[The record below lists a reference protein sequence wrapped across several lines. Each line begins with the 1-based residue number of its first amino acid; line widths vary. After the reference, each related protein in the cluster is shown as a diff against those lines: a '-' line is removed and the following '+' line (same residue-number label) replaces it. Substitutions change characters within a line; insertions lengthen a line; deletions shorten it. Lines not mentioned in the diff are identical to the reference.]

1 MKLHVGSGTVMLRG
15 YLNVD
20 VPTPRCY
27 TAAERPDLAERYLT
41 DEGDY
46 YARHREYAKLDAF
59 RQGPSQDLYCCD
71 AYGRWD
77 ALPCRD
83 GAAAELLSRQ
93 SFEHLGL
100 RDAHAGLEEARRVL
114 RPGGA
119 LRLSVPDHEA
129 TMRNFIETREAL
141 LIRHLLGPRN
151 SPYGFHQMSY
161 TEDSLN
167 RLVCEHGFTLAGQ
180 DTNPHI
186 YPSISLRWEKRA

>member
-1 MKLHVGSGTVMLRG
+1 MKLHVGSGTVLLRG

-20 VPTPRCY
+20 VPTSRCY
-27 TAAERPDLAERYLT
+27 LAAERPDLAARYLT

-46 YARHREYAKLDAF
+46 YARHLDYAKLDAF

-71 AYGRWD
+71 AFGRWD

-83 GAAAELLSRQ
+83 GEADELLSRQ

-100 RDAHAGLEEARRVL
+100 RDAHAGLAEAWRVL
-114 RPGGA
+114 APGGV
-119 LRLSVPDHEA
+119 LRLSVPDHET
-129 TMRNFIETREAL
+129 TMRNFIETREVL

-167 RLVCEHGFTLAGQ
+167 RLASEHGFTLIGQ
-180 DTNPHI
+180 DVNPHV
-186 YPSISLRWEKRA
+186 YSSLSLKWRRA